1 MAGSSRQSVKQRGRP
16 QACEAL
22 RERCLA
28 RVRLGREALLE
39 KLRGQEGAEK
49 GALRS
54 LVREAVLDAQ
64 APEEWLDE
72 EALLALEEEIY
83 LELRAEAERQA
94 AEEEQQL
101 TERQNAEDAAL
112 YEQHLLGGVACPLCS
127 LGRLRV
133 NAGTLVCSDCEEL
146 RVDIMDEQMSLD
158 DISELLCLSEARH
171 DHGGCAERGCFE
183 ASDRYGH
190 RLLLYACKACG
201 WRELVF

>member
-1 MAGSSRQSVKQRGRP
+1 TMTFFGRTIAWYLIAFAAPPRLPGETEAVAPPWRGP

-112 YEQHLLGGVACPLCS
+112 YEQHLLGGVVCPLCS

-133 NAGTLVCSDCEEL
+133 NAGTLVCSDCE
-146 RVDIMDEQMSLD
+146 
-158 DISELLCLSEARH
+158 
-171 DHGGCAERGCFE
+171 
-183 ASDRYGH
+183 
-190 RLLLYACKACG
+190 
-201 WRELVF
+201 